1 MTKLAPGWL
10 KDDELEFH
18 EKYLRAFETHSVSKF
33 ENRIVEGGCFGGR
46 LFSYLQPLFPT
57 WQYVGVNTWLDEQ
70 THMPFNWEGRY
81 SDDDIHL
88 KPELQSKET
97 LMTKDKFIKHC
108 PYAKAYEGYFE
119 EFTVSELLR
128 LRTDP
133 NDVKFNVISMGQ
145 ISDHI
150 NWKYQYKC
158 AKRLLSK
165 TGVIIARNL
174 LSVPKVVKII
184 EHDSW
189 EILDY
194 SKERRNAAIRPR
206 R

>member
-10 KDDELEFH
+10 RDDELEFH
-18 EKYLRAFETHSVSKF
+18 EKYLRAFETLSVSRF
-33 ENRIVEGGCFGGR
+33 ENRIVEGGCFGGK

-70 THMPFNWEGRY
+70 THIPFNWEGRY

-108 PYAKAYEGYFE
+108 PYAKAYDGYFE
-119 EFTVSELLR
+119 KFTVSELLR

-145 ISDHI
+145 ISNHI
-150 NWKYQYKC
+150 NWKLQYKC

-174 LSVPKVVKII
+174 SKVPGITVKWN
-184 EHDSW
+184 HQNYW
-189 EILDY
+189 NLNL
-194 SKERRNAAIRPR
+194 KWLL
-206 R
+206 

>member
-1 MTKLAPGWL
+1 
-10 KDDELEFH
+10 
-18 EKYLRAFETHSVSKF
+18 
-33 ENRIVEGGCFGGR
+33 
-46 LFSYLQPLFPT
+46 
-57 WQYVGVNTWLDEQ
+57 
-70 THMPFNWEGRY
+70 
-81 SDDDIHL
+81 
-88 KPELQSKET
+88 
-97 LMTKDKFIKHC
+97 MTKDKFIKHC

-119 EFTVSELLR
+119 EFTVREL
-128 LRTDP
+128 TTNP
-133 NDVKFNVISMGQ
+133 NGVKFNVISMGQ

-174 LSVPKVVKII
+174 LSVPEVVKII

-194 SKERRNAAIRPR
+194 SKEGRNAAIRPR